1 MNAFR
6 WLLQALHESRRR
18 SAEREIGRYAQ
29 LIVQA
34 QEHDRRVEIQAV
46 GREEKSSWH
55 GASTS
60 AAEARG

>member
-6 WLLQALHESRRR
+6 WLLQGLHESRRR
-18 SAEREIGRYAQ
+18 NAEREISRYAQ

-34 QEHDRRVEIQAV
+34 QEHDRRVEIQAA
-46 GREEKSSWH
+46 GREEKSSWRDTN
-55 GASTS
+55 TS

>member
-6 WLLQALHESRRR
+6 WLLQGLHESRRR
-18 SAEREIGRYAQ
+18 NAEREIRRYAP

-34 QEHDRRVEIQAV
+34 QEHARRVEIQVA
-46 GREEKSSWH
+46 GREEKSSWRD
-55 GASTS
+55 ANPS